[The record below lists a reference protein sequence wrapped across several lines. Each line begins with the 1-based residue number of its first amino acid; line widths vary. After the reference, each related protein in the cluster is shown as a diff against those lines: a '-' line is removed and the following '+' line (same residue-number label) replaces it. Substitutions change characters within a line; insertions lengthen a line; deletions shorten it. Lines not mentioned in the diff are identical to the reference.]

1 MAMKY
6 NGIIYPN
13 TPFFRKYAGKLI
25 VPAGVEGDAFLFYAA
40 WLEEGGEY
48 ILVGLAISAST
59 LTGITFEVDGEPGGE
74 LIEMIV
80 DDNLISKFALAGVT
94 IPASCIGMNA
104 AASQN
109 IVTAGE
115 HTVSATFEGVTKEET
130 VTVG

>member
-1 MAMKY
+1 MKR

-25 VPAGVEGDAFLFYAA
+25 VPAGAEGDTFTLYAGFEDDSGTYHLA
-40 WLEEGGEY
+40 A
-48 ILVGLAISAST
+48 VAISASD

-74 LIEMIV
+74 VTEMIV
-80 DDNLISKFALAGVT
+80 DENLISEFALAGVT

-104 AASQN
+104 ALVDQP
-109 IVTAGE
+109 VTTGE

>member
-1 MAMKY
+1 MKY

-25 VPAGVEGDAFLFYAA
+25 IPAGADDESFLFYAVWFGEA
-40 WLEEGGEY
+40 GEY
-48 ILVGLAISAST
+48 ILAAVAISAND
-59 LTGITFEVDGEPGGE
+59 LAGITFKIDGEAGGE
-74 LIEMIV
+74 VIEMIV
-80 DDNLISKFALAGVT
+80 DDNLISEFALAGVT

-104 AASQN
+104 TLVEQSP
-109 IVTAGE
+109 VTAGE

>member
-1 MAMKY
+1 MKR

-25 VPAGVEGDAFLFYAA
+25 VPAGAEGDTFTLYAGFEDDSGTYYLA
-40 WLEEGGEY
+40 A
-48 ILVGLAISAST
+48 VAISASD
-59 LTGITFEVDGEPGGE
+59 LTGITFEVDGEAGGE
-74 LIEMIV
+74 VMEMTV
-80 DDNLISKFALAGVT
+80 DDNLISEFALAGVT

-104 AASQN
+104 ALSQN
-109 IVTAGE
+109 TVMAGE

>member
-1 MAMKY
+1 MKR

-25 VPAGVEGDAFLFYAA
+25 VHAGADGDTFTLYAGFGENEGV
-40 WLEEGGEY
+40 Y
-48 ILVGLAISAST
+48 ILVGLAISASD
-59 LTGITFEVDGEPGGE
+59 LTGITFELDGEAGGE
-74 LIEMIV
+74 VMEMTV
-80 DDNLISKFALAGVT
+80 DDNLISELALAGVT

-104 AASQN
+104 AMSEN
-109 IVTAGE
+109 TVTAGE